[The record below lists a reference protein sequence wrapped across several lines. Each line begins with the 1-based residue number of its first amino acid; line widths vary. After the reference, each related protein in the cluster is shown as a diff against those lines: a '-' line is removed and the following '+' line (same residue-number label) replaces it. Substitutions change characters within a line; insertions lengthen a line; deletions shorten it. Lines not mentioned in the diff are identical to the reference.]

1 MEIEDDIEMKDVNP
15 INSISEASNQYNY
28 FQNIR
33 NGTNIPEF
41 IPLED
46 NSEEKI
52 NKMDI
57 EYNNVLLEVN
67 TTEVLDDLI
76 GKYSSEIRANEYNDL
91 LK

>member
-15 INSISEASNQYNY
+15 INSISEASKQCNY

-33 NGTNIPEF
+33 NGTNISEF